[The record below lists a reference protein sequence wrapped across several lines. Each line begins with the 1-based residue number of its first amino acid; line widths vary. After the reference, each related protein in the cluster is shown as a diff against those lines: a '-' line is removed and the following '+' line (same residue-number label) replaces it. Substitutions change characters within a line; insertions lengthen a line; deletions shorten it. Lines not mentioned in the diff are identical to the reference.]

1 MVDLMVATESAPL
14 IGIAAGAVVAALGYV
29 GKLAIETWRE
39 WRKAEAQTLAQLVR
53 LQALLRAGRTAFV
66 VQRELAGRLAAQVR
80 KNHANDLPETVG
92 LERLFSQMR
101 ATFTPDERELHEV
114 IRAYSEQAIYP
125 LNEALAEWLQ
135 GDVRYRIV
143 TRRTSEREIRLA
155 ELLNVLDAHLLLW
168 RAKYQRWI
176 PDQPDHA
183 LVYLDDEESHGL
195 GFPQGLDVA
204 VEAVLAERR
213 RRRRRH

>member
-1 MVDLMVATESAPL
+1 MVDLMVAAESTPL

-39 WRKAEAQTLAQLVR
+39 WRKSEAQTLAQLFR
-53 LQALLRAGRTAFV
+53 LQALLQAGRTAFA
-66 VQRELAGRLAAQVR
+66 VQRELAGRLAAQLR
-80 KNHANDLPETVG
+80 KSPAYDVPETVG

-101 ATFTPDERELHEV
+101 ASFRPEERELHEV
-114 IRAYSEQAIYP
+114 IRAYTEHVMYP

-135 GDVRYRIV
+135 GDVRYRII

-155 ELLNVLDAHLLLW
+155 ELLNALDAHLLLW

-183 LVYLDDEESHGL
+183 LVYLDDEERHGL
-195 GFPQGLDVA
+195 GFPRGLDVA
-204 VEAVLAERR
+204 VDAVLAERR
-213 RRRRRH
+213 QRRRRR